1 MNKIAQTQLS
11 LSSQADVRDPFW
23 INMTAEYFD
32 AIQQDITG
40 PIAAVETFVEEEIVR
55 PVVDDVRQD
64 IIMLLE
70 NTHEN
75 GYLRRP

>member
-32 AIQQDITG
+32 AVQQDISG
-40 PIAAVETFVEEEIVR
+40 PIAALETFVEEDVVR
-55 PVVDDVRQD
+55 LVIDEVRQD
-64 IIMLLE
+64 IIMLMEHGL
-70 NTHEN
+70 
-75 GYLRRP
+75 L